1 MSALLFLVG
10 SMPSLY
16 PYITAMPGSRAVPT
30 PSMDGVIFIFGSDFW
45 ELTFKN
51 SSSEWKIIRMTTPQ
65 INIYRGAWPIVE
77 YIDENLIDVTGLC
90 T

>member
-1 MSALLFLVG
+1 M
-10 SMPSLY
+10 
-16 PYITAMPGSRAVPT
+16 AMPGSRAVPT
-30 PSMDGVIFIFGSDFW
+30 PTMDGVIFIFGSDFW

>member
-1 MSALLFLVG
+1 
-10 SMPSLY
+10 MPSLY

-51 SSSEWKIIRMTTPQ
+51 SSSQWKMIEMTPTPQ
-65 INIYRGAWPIVE
+65 MTITRKSWPIVE

-90 T
+90 A

>member
-1 MSALLFLVG
+1 
-10 SMPSLY
+10 MPSLY

-30 PSMDGVIFIFGSDFW
+30 PNMDGVIFIYGQDFW

-51 SSSEWKIIRMTTPQ
+51 SSSEWKMIRMTTPSMA
-65 INIYRGAWPIVE
+65 IGRKAWPIVE

-90 T
+90 A

>member
-1 MSALLFLVG
+1 M
-10 SMPSLY
+10 
-16 PYITAMPGSRAVPT
+16 AMPGSRAVPT

-45 ELTFKN
+45 ELTIKN

>member
-1 MSALLFLVG
+1 
-10 SMPSLY
+10 MPSLY
-16 PYITAMPGSRAVPT
+16 TYITAMPGSRAVPT

-51 SSSEWKIIRMTTPQ
+51 NHWVMIEMTPTPQ
-65 INIYRGAWPIVE
+65 LTIERKAWPIVE

-90 T
+90 V